1 MAQCVTL
8 AGSNLY
14 LVLDGSVLNAPI
26 MTCVVSVTMV
36 INIIYGTDFTESQH
50 LEVTSRLKFTNI
62 THNYDRGK
70 WLKTIHIKKVKEL
83 WNICDKNSYSMRI
96 FSYKQKLFKL
106 LYNFIFCFFV
116 GAQLNL
122 EEKARRSQ
130 PGEYFQGRG

>member
-1 MAQCVTL
+1 MMAQCVTL

-70 WLKTIHIKKVKEL
+70 
-83 WNICDKNSYSMRI
+83 
-96 FSYKQKLFKL
+96 
-106 LYNFIFCFFV
+106 
-116 GAQLNL
+116 
-122 EEKARRSQ
+122 
-130 PGEYFQGRG
+130 